1 MASVDYYLNHNLFY
15 LFNEQVLA
23 TNQDQKFFSGNFI
36 SNENIEIFFNDPT
49 FHWIRI
55 YKDELSD
62 IAMQIYTIKKYSL
75 NFNKFLIIFYFYFW
89 ILEDLRMIANF
100 INPSSKKILNIG
112 AGIGLFDILLNNALK
127 PSLHSLI
134 EIKESTGQIGIDGT
148 SNNFSEKIF
157 PYDLL
162 KKNLS
167 DYKLK
172 NIKINSPDALYLG
185 DRVDFVISIR
195 SWCFLYP
202 VETYIEYLKKVAT
215 KKTLFIA
222 DLHRDYNDN
231 FNNYFETKSVIA
243 KLGIYNRLLFQF
255 KQI

>member
-1 MASVDYYLNHNLFY
+1 MASVDYYLNHPLFD
-15 LFNEQVLA
+15 LFNKQVLA
-23 TNQDQKFFSGNFI
+23 TDQDQKSFSGNFI
-36 SNENIEIFFNDPT
+36 SSENVEIFFNDPT

-62 IAMQIYTIKKYSL
+62 IAEQIYSLKKYSL
-75 NFNKFLIIFYFYFW
+75 DFSKFLIIFYFYFW
-89 ILEDLRMIANF
+89 ILDDLRMIANF
-100 INPSSKKILNIG
+100 INPSSKKLLNIG
-112 AGIGLFDILLNNALK
+112 AGIGLLDVLLNKALK
-127 PSLHSLI
+127 PKHHSLI
-134 EIKESTGQIGIDGT
+134 EIKESAGQIDIDG
-148 SNNFSEKIF
+148 SANNFREKIF

-162 KKNLS
+162 KQNLS

-172 NIKINSPDALYLG
+172 NMKINSPDALYLG
-185 DRVDFVISIR
+185 EKVDFVISIR

-222 DLHRDYNDN
+222 DLHRNNNDN

-255 KQI
+255 K